1 MGIGQ
6 PARYGGPMLATQT
19 INPDDFL
26 ETPDGRVWTP
36 ERNEEAWRLS
46 YAALE
51 SALRCA
57 TTPMRVVVVCGIQG
71 AGKSTWIA
79 SQPVSSSTIYF
90 DAALPGI
97 RHRAKVIAIAKQ
109 LGSAVEA
116 VWINTPLDVA
126 IERNSARTPDKRV
139 PSQAIVAVATQFEEP
154 ITAEG
159 FDRVSI
165 HHGGHDYQ

>member
-1 MGIGQ
+1 MGFDQ
-6 PARYGGPMLATQT
+6 PARYIYPMPAAMT

-26 ETPDGRVWTP
+26 ETPEGRVWTP

-51 SALRCA
+51 RALERA
-57 TTPMRVVVVCGIQG
+57 PVSMRVVIVCGIQG

-79 SQPVSSSTIYF
+79 SQPASSSTIYF
-90 DAALPGI
+90 DAALPGV
-97 RHRAKVIAIAKQ
+97 RHRAKVISIAKR

-116 VWINTPLDVA
+116 VWIDTPLDVA
-126 IERNSARTPDKRV
+126 TKRNASRTPDKMV
-139 PSQAIVAVATQFEEP
+139 PTPAIVAVATQFEKP
-154 ITAEG
+154 TTAEG

-165 HHGGHDYQ
+165 NDGGRRP